1 MDIGALILMGG
12 KNSRMGG
19 NVKGFLKIDDVT
31 FLEKIIR
38 GLEDFSNIYLSIN
51 KKFSSQEIKEF
62 EDMGLKVIVDVYEDI
77 GPIGGMYSSLKNCQ
91 EQYLFITGCDMPY
104 INKDLINELKAHVEE
119 NADVVLFSKNK
130 LLYPL
135 GAIYSKKL
143 IPFMEDLI
151 IKEEYKPLKLIRNS
165 NFIELP
171 LENTNLSDE
180 IFRNINTPQ
189 EYYELI
195 KYYNK

>member
-1 MDIGALILMGG
+1 MGG

-19 NVKGFLKIDDVT
+19 NIKGFLKINDVT
-31 FLEKIIR
+31 FLEKIIS
-38 GLEDFSNIYLSIN
+38 GLEDFSNVYLSVN
-51 KKFSSQEIKEF
+51 KKFSSQEIKAF
-62 EDMGLKVIVDVYEDI
+62 EDMGLTVIVDIYDDI
-77 GPIGGMYSSLKNCQ
+77 GPMGGMYSSLKNCK
-91 EQYLFITGCDMPY
+91 EDYLFITACDMPY
-104 INKDLINELKAHVEE
+104 INKDLINELKANVKE
-119 NADVVLFSKNK
+119 NTDVVLFSKNK

-135 GAIYSKKL
+135 GAIYSKSL
-143 IPFMEDLI
+143 IPFMEELI
-151 IKEEYKPLKLIRNS
+151 VKGEYKPLKLIRNS

-180 IFRNINTPQ
+180 AFRNINTPE

>member
-1 MDIGALILMGG
+1 MGG

-19 NVKGFLKIDDVT
+19 NVKGFLKINDVT
-31 FLEKIIR
+31 FLEKIISD
-38 GLEDFSNIYLSIN
+38 LEDFSNIYLSVN
-51 KKFSSQEIKEF
+51 KKFSSQEIKAF
-62 EDMGLKVIVDVYEDI
+62 EDMGLTVIVDMYDDI
-77 GPIGGMYSSLKNCQ
+77 GPMGGMYSSLKNCK
-91 EQYLFITGCDMPY
+91 EDYLFITACDMPY
-104 INKDLINELKAHVEE
+104 INKDLINELKANVKE
-119 NADVVLFSKNK
+119 NTDVVLFSKNK

-135 GAIYSKKL
+135 GAIYSKSL
-143 IPFMEDLI
+143 IPFMEELI
-151 IKEEYKPLKLIRNS
+151 IKGEYKPLKLIRNS

-180 IFRNINTPQ
+180 AFRNINTPE

>member
-1 MDIGALILMGG
+1 MGG

-19 NVKGFLKIDDVT
+19 NIKGFLKINDVT
-31 FLEKIIR
+31 FLEKIIS
-38 GLEDFSNIYLSIN
+38 GLEDFSNVYLSVN
-51 KKFSSQEIKEF
+51 KKFSSQEIKAF
-62 EDMGLKVIVDVYEDI
+62 EDMGLTVIVDMYDDI
-77 GPIGGMYSSLKNCQ
+77 GPMGGMYSSLKNCK
-91 EQYLFITGCDMPY
+91 EDYLFITACDMPY
-104 INKDLINELKAHVEE
+104 INKDLINELKANVKE
-119 NADVVLFSKNK
+119 NTDVVLFSKNK

-135 GAIYSKKL
+135 GAIYSKSL
-143 IPFMEDLI
+143 IPFMEELI

-180 IFRNINTPQ
+180 AFRNINTPE